1 MPVRPSVANSS
12 HANMLAEAGRACH
25 PPSTRSPGGGV
36 SRTILLDTDTLSLL
50 MHGHERLVQRVAQQT
65 EPMAITIVARIEILQ
80 CRFASLLK
88 AADGER
94 LLAAQH
100 WLEEN
105 EAYLSRVA
113 CLPFDQSAATTFDRL
128 RDNTSLRKIGRADLL
143 IASIALSRQA
153 TLVTRNRKHFERI
166 PGLRVGNWTD

>member
-1 MPVRPSVANSS
+1 M
-12 HANMLAEAGRACH
+12 
-25 PPSTRSPGGGV
+25 
-36 SRTILLDTDTLSLL
+36 ILLDTDTLSLL
-50 MHGHERLVQRVAQQT
+50 MHGHERLVQRVARQT
-65 EPMAITIVARIEILQ
+65 EPMAITIVTRIEILQ
-80 CRFASLLK
+80 GRFASLLK

-94 LLAAQH
+94 LLVAQH

-113 CLPFDQSAATTFDRL
+113 CLTFDRSAAATFDRL
-128 RDNTSLRKIGRADLL
+128 RDKTSLRKIGRADLL

-166 PGLRVGNWTD
+166 TGLRVENWAD